1 MGRHCEIHEISVLSG
16 SLSVLSNEQLTKV
29 IMFELHMYITNKIYG
44 MNIII
49 IIIIITN
56 KIYGMNIIIII
67 IIIIIITSNDDLQPS
82 IVITNLSPSGL
93 V

>member
-1 MGRHCEIHEISVLSG
+1 MGRHCEKHEISVLSG

-29 IMFELHMYITNKIYG
+29 IMFELRMYITNKIYG

-67 IIIIIITSNDDLQPS
+67 LLLLLLATMIYNQ
-82 IVITNLSPSGL
+82 V
-93 V
+93 